1 MEFFNEP
8 IRDLIAKNVDI
19 DKDFRYEQFKVG
31 RSNITF
37 KVFDKENTYVLRRP
51 PYGNKLESAHN
62 MSREYKIIDELSKNN
77 IKVPKPIFL
86 YTEKEVCEDDFY
98 VMEYIDGETIA
109 TNIEAEK
116 YSKDDKE
123 KISESFI
130 ETITTIHNF
139 DVINSELSDLGKHE
153 GYVERQLNRW
163 NKQFEA
169 QKVRE
174 IKELDAATKLLF
186 ENIPKQQRVCIVHGD
201 YRLDNVRVNNA
212 SVAAVLDWELCTIGD
227 PLADLGT
234 IIASWSNPE
243 EKETPFI
250 YSPSLSGGFSSRN
263 ELIKLYESKT
273 DLSIINIEFY
283 TRLSYWKHAMIME
296 GVYIRYSHG
305 SYGKINEKEIEL
317 FKQSTLMFAKK
328 AANKNLLEEI
338 T

>member
-201 YRLDNVRVNNA
+201 YSCLLYTSD
-212 SVAAVLDWELCTIGD
+212 AADE
-227 PLADLGT
+227 
-234 IIASWSNPE
+234 
-243 EKETPFI
+243 
-250 YSPSLSGGFSSRN
+250 
-263 ELIKLYESKT
+263 
-273 DLSIINIEFY
+273 
-283 TRLSYWKHAMIME
+283 
-296 GVYIRYSHG
+296 
-305 SYGKINEKEIEL
+305 
-317 FKQSTLMFAKK
+317 
-328 AANKNLLEEI
+328 
-338 T
+338 

>member
-1 MEFFNEP
+1 M
-8 IRDLIAKNVDI
+8 
-19 DKDFRYEQFKVG
+19 
-31 RSNITF
+31 
-37 KVFDKENTYVLRRP
+37 
-51 PYGNKLESAHN
+51 
-62 MSREYKIIDELSKNN
+62 
-77 IKVPKPIFL
+77 
-86 YTEKEVCEDDFY
+86 
-98 VMEYIDGETIA
+98 
-109 TNIEAEK
+109 
-116 YSKDDKE
+116 YS
-123 KISESFI
+123 SW
-130 ETITTIHNF
+130 
-139 DVINSELSDLGKHE
+139 G
-153 GYVERQLNRW
+153 
-163 NKQFEA
+163 
-169 QKVRE
+169 
-174 IKELDAATKLLF
+174 
-186 ENIPKQQRVCIVHGD
+186 

-273 DLSIINIEFY
+273 DLSINNIEFY

-296 GVYIRYSHG
+296 GLYIRYSHG

>member
-116 YSKDDKE
+116 YSKEDKE

-130 ETITTIHNF
+130 ETISTIHNF

-153 GYVERQLNRW
+153 GYVECWDDVTGAPLV
-163 NKQFEA
+163 E
-169 QKVRE
+169 
-174 IKELDAATKLLF
+174 KLLRAARG
-186 ENIPKQQRVCIVHGD
+186 RVMPRI
-201 YRLDNVRVNNA
+201 
-212 SVAAVLDWELCTIGD
+212 
-227 PLADLGT
+227 
-234 IIASWSNPE
+234 
-243 EKETPFI
+243 
-250 YSPSLSGGFSSRN
+250 SRRA
-263 ELIKLYESKT
+263 LL
-273 DLSIINIEFY
+273 
-283 TRLSYWKHAMIME
+283 
-296 GVYIRYSHG
+296 
-305 SYGKINEKEIEL
+305 
-317 FKQSTLMFAKK
+317 STL
-328 AANKNLLEEI
+328 EVGGG
-338 T
+338 